1 MSAFNVPDF
10 RVPLGRVAD
19 LLASDDLSVRIARR
33 YDLTDAREA
42 QRAVMEDSIFGKLV
56 IEP

>member
-19 LLASDDLSVRIARR
+19 LLASGDLSVRIARR